1 MYRPGHYGAALLVY
15 APLGLALLLVDAPG
29 LAVAGGALSLAL
41 APVPDYD
48 QRVPFVSHR
57 GVTHTLLFAAVVGLA
72 LGGAGWLVGSANG
85 VGTATRLAAF
95 GVVVGLTGI
104 VSHLLAD
111 VVTPAGIAPFWPL
124 SGKNY
129 TLGLTRADNTLA
141 NYLLLALGVFA
152 VAFVVAVARPSLLT
166 V

>member
-1 MYRPGHYGAALLVY
+1 MYRPGHYGAALLAY
-15 APLGLALLLVDAPG
+15 APLGLGLILLDAPG
-29 LAVAGGALSLAL
+29 LAVAGGALSLVL

-57 GVTHTLLFAAVVGLA
+57 GVTHTLLFAVVVGLL
-72 LGGAGWLVGSANG
+72 LGGAGWLVGSASG
-85 VGTATRLAAF
+85 VATATRLAAF
-95 GVVVGLTGI
+95 GLVVGLTGI

-129 TLGLTRADNTLA
+129 TLGLTRADNTVA
-141 NYLLLALGVFA
+141 NYLVLALGVFA
-152 VAFVVAVARPSLLT
+152 VAFVVAVARPSVLT
-166 V
+166 A